1 LSATEARRDV
11 AGDATES
18 QRGGAGSGVG
28 TRRGVADPVAW
39 QRGLRAQFPIVTA
52 NPDLAYLDSAATAQ
66 KPQPVLDAVMAYL
79 TGENANAARGT
90 YPWANRTT
98 ARVEQA
104 RDRLR
109 AFLGDPD
116 PGRSGVH
123 FVSGATEGLR
133 MVARDWLAPQLRD
146 GDEIVVAHA
155 DHRANIV
162 AWQEAADVARAR
174 GDRVTLVPMPYDA
187 AHDYDAVRLADLVTP
202 RTRMIAATH
211 VHHVYGNDM
220 HVSRLRAAAG
230 PGVPICLDAAQSV
243 GHMPVS
249 VAELDADFLVFS
261 GHKAMAL
268 PGTGA
273 IWSRNRRGPVF
284 RPGGWQGTPNTAGI
298 VSLAAA
304 LDWLDVAGLDQ
315 IATWTRDLAARLT
328 NGLAGLDAYE
338 VLGCQTSLTAESAV
352 QRRQGIV
359 TFRHRAIGSND
370 LGFILAADGF
380 LVRADGHCQ
389 GEQGEKTSSVRVSLH
404 VHNTVEEIDRL
415 IDRLAALND
424 A

>member
-1 LSATEARRDV
+1 MPGTDQA
-11 AGDATES
+11 AGTDRIT
-18 QRGGAGSGVG
+18 
-28 TRRGVADPVAW
+28 W
-39 QRGLRAQFPIVTA
+39 QRDLRAQFPIVTA
-52 NPDLAYLDSAATAQ
+52 NPDVAYLDSAATAQ
-66 KPQPVLDAVMAYL
+66 KPQPVLDAVLDYL
-79 TGENANAARGT
+79 TSENANASRGT

-109 AFLGDPD
+109 AFLGDPEPD
-116 PGRSGVH
+116 RSGVH

-133 MVARDWLAPQLRD
+133 AVARDWLAPLLRD

-155 DHRANIV
+155 DHSANIV
-162 AWQEAADVARAR
+162 CWQEAAALARAR
-174 GDRVTLVPMPYDA
+174 GDHVTLIPMPYDA
-187 AHDYDAVRLADLVTP
+187 AHDYDAARLADLVTP

-220 HVSRLRAAAG
+220 HVARLRAAAG

-243 GHMPVS
+243 GHLPIS
-249 VAELDADFLVFS
+249 LAELDADFLVFS

-273 IWSRNRRGPVF
+273 VWSRNRRGPAF
-284 RPGGWQGTPNTAGI
+284 TPGGWPGTPNTAGI
-298 VSLAAA
+298 VSLTAA
-304 LDWLDVAGLDQ
+304 LDWLDAAGVDR
-315 IATWTRDLAARLT
+315 IAGWTRDLGARLT
-328 NGLAGLDAYE
+328 AGLAGLDAYE
-338 VLGCQTSLTAESAV
+338 VLGCQTSLAAGAAV

-359 TFRHRAIGSND
+359 TFRHRSIGSND

-389 GEQGEKTSSVRVSLH
+389 GDQGEKTASVRVSTH

-415 IDRLAALND
+415 LERLAALRD
-424 A
+424 D